1 MATHQ
6 KFFSIRMKLFLCLAV
21 IFSCNP
27 VIRSQ
32 QNETSSADRDR
43 GIQLYNQND
52 NKAAITALR
61 AAIKNNKEDGE
72 SWYYLGLA
80 LIRLDDFK
88 AARKAFETA
97 VRLRPLLAPVHTGLA
112 YTLMATGRDEQA
124 RREASIA
131 IDINSQDAR
140 AHYILGV
147 IHLRMRQNLK
157 ARTEAELAIAQSPG
171 LAPAHLLKCQAL
183 LALEGD
189 ESVRF
194 SKIVRVGSDE
204 PASEEERAERAKHR
218 QNTLELYAAAA
229 DALQTYLKLAA
240 SERATAIWKSQLET
254 LRFFAGG
261 GGQSISSVLFPAWEV
276 TTRIR
281 IMRKPEATYTG
292 AARGSG
298 IEGVVVLRAVFSSA
312 GTVEHVLVL
321 RSLPLGL
328 TEKAIEAA
336 KKIRFLPATK
346 DGSFVSMV
354 LELQYNFTLY

>member
-1 MATHQ
+1 MATPRTL
-6 KFFSIRMKLFLCLAV
+6 FSSQIKLVLCLAV
-21 IFSCNP
+21 VCSCSP

-32 QNETSSADRDR
+32 PNGTPSADRER
-43 GIQLYNQND
+43 GILLYNQHD
-52 NKAAITALR
+52 NKGALAALR

-72 SWYYLGLA
+72 SWYYLGLT
-80 LIRLDDFK
+80 LTRLDDFK

-112 YTLMATGRDEQA
+112 YTLMATGRNEQA
-124 RREASIA
+124 RLEASIA
-131 IDINSQDAR
+131 IDLNRQDAR

-147 IHLRMRQNLK
+147 IHLRMRRNPE

-171 LAPAHLLKCQAL
+171 LAPAYLLKCQAL

-204 PASEEERAERAKHR
+204 PPSAEERAERAKHR
-218 QNTLELYAAAA
+218 QKTLELYAAAA

-240 SERATAIWKSQLET
+240 SDRATAIWKNQLET

-281 IMRKPEATYTG
+281 ILTKPEATYTG

-312 GTVEHVLVL
+312 GTVEHILVL

-346 DGSFVSMV
+346 DGSSVSMV